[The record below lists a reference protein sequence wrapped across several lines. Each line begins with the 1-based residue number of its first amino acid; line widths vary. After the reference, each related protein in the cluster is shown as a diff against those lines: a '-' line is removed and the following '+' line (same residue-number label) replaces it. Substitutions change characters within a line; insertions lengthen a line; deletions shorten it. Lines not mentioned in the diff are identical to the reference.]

1 MSWLSDIF
9 KQDAPPDPN
18 QAAIAGAVAD
28 MENYPFEYQINSL
41 AKMGGK
47 ATINGK
53 LYDFTG
59 LGDADTTAA
68 MSDKMAQTLLDL
80 QKQYG
85 PDFIKQKLA
94 ELKAADPTGYAA
106 RQQLFDQIMA
116 DADASPDRPMNNRLQ
131 AMVQEELAKGGKLD
145 SRQTEQVQQGVRGKQ
160 LRQGIFLGNAATS
173 EEAGAVVSAGEAERT
188 KRQQQGIGILNSGV
202 LPEDVQ
208 YRQIQQSLSNLGNFT
223 SGASP
228 TNQFQS
234 LSSASNG
241 AVPFQTGATNQA
253 QLNPNATQM
262 GMGNALD
269 LYSQQQNWANS
280 QVNPWMAGISG
291 GIAGYNLGQKAGW
304 GNSGATG
311 GATSSN
317 AYGNYA
323 ISPSG
328 AWSVNRTPG
337 QQAQY
342 DSIAS
347 QYQ

>member
-1 MSWLSDIF
+1 MSWLSEQF
-9 KQDAPPDPN
+9 KQPDAPDPN
-18 QAAIAGAVAD
+18 QAAIQGMMAD

-53 LYDFTG
+53 VYDFTG
-59 LGDADTTAA
+59 LGDADTAAA

-94 ELKAADPTGYAA
+94 ELKVADPTGYAA

-116 DADASPDRPMNNRLQ
+116 DADASPDRPMNTRLQ
-131 AMVQEELAKGGKLD
+131 AMVQDELAKGGKLD
-145 SRQTEQVQQGVRGKQ
+145 ARQTEQVQQGVRGKQ
-160 LRQGIFLGNAATS
+160 LRSGIFLGNAATS
-173 EEAGAVVSAGEAERT
+173 EEANALVNAGEAERT

-208 YRQIQQSLSNLGNFT
+208 YRQIQQALSNLGNFT

-241 AVPFQTGATNQA
+241 AVPFQVGQSNAA
-253 QLNPNATQM
+253 AINPNAGVN
-262 GMGNALD
+262 GMNNALS
-269 LYSQQQNWANS
+269 LYNQEQNWANS

-304 GNSGATG
+304 GNQTATTPTATTNTNAATWSGFDGTG
-311 GATSSN
+311 M
-317 AYGNYA
+317 
-323 ISPSG
+323 
-328 AWSVNRTPG
+328 WK
-337 QQAQY
+337 
-342 DSIAS
+342 
-347 QYQ
+347 

>member
-145 SRQTEQVQQGVRGKQ
+145 ARQTEQVQQGVRGKQ

-173 EEAGAVVSAGEAERT
+173 EEAGAVVGAGEAERT

-223 SGASP
+223 NGASP

-241 AVPFQTGATNQA
+241 AVPFQTGAANQA
-253 QLNPNATQM
+253 SLNPNATSN
-262 GMGNALD
+262 GMNDALS

-291 GIAGYNLGQKAGW
+291 GIAGYNLGKKAGW
-304 GNSGATG
+304 GTNSGTNQSLTPYSGVNSG
-311 GATSSN
+311 GE
-317 AYGNYA
+317 
-323 ISPSG
+323 SG
-328 AWSVNRTPG
+328 SAFRSM
-337 QQAQY
+337 Y
-342 DSIAS
+342 
-347 QYQ
+347 

>member
-1 MSWLSDIF
+1 MSWLSDLF
-9 KQDAPPDPN
+9 SKPEVPDPN
-18 QAAIAGAVAD
+18 AAAVAGAVAD

-47 ATINGK
+47 GTINGK
-53 LYDFTG
+53 VYDFTG
-59 LGDADTTAA
+59 LGDADTAAA

-94 ELKAADPTGYAA
+94 ELKVADPTGYAA

-116 DADASPDRPMNNRLQ
+116 DAEASPDRPMNNRLQ

-145 SRQTEQVQQGVRGKQ
+145 ARQTEQVQQGVRGKQ

-173 EEAGAVVSAGEAERT
+173 EEAGALVNAGEAERT

-208 YRQIQQSLSNLGNFT
+208 YRQIQQALSNLGNFT
-223 SGASP
+223 NGASP
-228 TNQFQS
+228 TAQFNS

-241 AVPFQTGATNQA
+241 AVPFQTGAANQA

-291 GIAGYNLGQKAGW
+291 GVSGYNLANKAGW
-304 GNSGATG
+304 GTTG
-311 GATSSN
+311 GTTTGGSAPSRTTTNGMYS
-317 AYGNYA
+317 YA
-323 ISPSG
+323 PG
-328 AWSVNRTPG
+328 VNPWG
-337 QQAQY
+337 V
-342 DSIAS
+342 
-347 QYQ
+347 

>member
-1 MSWLSDIF
+1 MSWLSDLF
-9 KQDAPPDPN
+9 SKPEVPDPN
-18 QAAIAGAVAD
+18 AAAVAGAVAD

-53 LYDFTG
+53 VYDFTG

-116 DADASPDRPMNNRLQ
+116 DAEASPDRPMNNRLQ

-145 SRQTEQVQQGVRGKQ
+145 AKQTEQVQQGVRGKQ

-173 EEAGAVVSAGEAERT
+173 EEAGAVVGAGEAERT

-223 SGASP
+223 NGASP

-241 AVPFQTGATNQA
+241 AVPFQVGQGNQA
-253 QLNPNATQM
+253 TLNPNAGAN
-262 GMGNALD
+262 GMNDALS

-280 QVNPWMAGISG
+280 QVNPWMAGITG
-291 GIAGYNLGQKAGW
+291 GVAGYNLANKAGW
-304 GNSGATG
+304 GTTNGTTTA
-311 GATSSN
+311 SS
-317 AYGNYA
+317 A
-323 ISPSG
+323 PSG
-328 AWSVNRTPG
+328 TTTNGMYSYAPGVNPWG
-337 QQAQY
+337 V
-342 DSIAS
+342 
-347 QYQ
+347 